1 MNITFK
7 YKDIISMSKELK
19 DKALAPIRA
28 KQASVRFDAKLA
40 ELEEKKMDAEA
51 KIQDLCAANP
61 LDVDKLV
68 DAIDDIAL
76 LERRMTKIAELQKQL
91 FED

>member
-1 MNITFK
+1 MKLIK
-7 YKDIISMSKELK
+7 YAELIAMSKEFK

-40 ELEEKKMDAEA
+40 ELEENKMNAEA
-51 KIQDLCAANP
+51 KIQELCSAHP

-76 LERRMTKIAELQKQL
+76 LERRMIKVREIQVEL
-91 FED
+91 FGD